1 MATDKLVVNVE
12 VNQLEILKLSLDLAQ
27 KVAEICA
34 LKLPVYADKQIGFY
48 VKLPLSK
55 LRELEEI
62 LVKVH
67 AEGEKNGQNITQ

>member
-1 MATDKLVVNVE
+1 MAADKLTVSVE

-34 LKLPVYADKQIGFY
+34 MKLPVYADKQIGFH
-48 VKLPLSK
+48 VKLPLK
-55 LRELEEI
+55 TIRELEEL

-67 AEGEKNGQNITQ
+67 EEGTKDGKLNT